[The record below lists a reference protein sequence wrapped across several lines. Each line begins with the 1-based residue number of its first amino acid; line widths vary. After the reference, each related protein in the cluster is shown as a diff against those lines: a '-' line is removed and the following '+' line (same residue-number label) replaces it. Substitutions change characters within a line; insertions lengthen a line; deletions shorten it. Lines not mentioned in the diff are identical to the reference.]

1 MPTSTKQNTPQNAH
15 RSPLEPQK
23 INLGTKLPPTPENT
37 LRTHFR
43 AF

>member
-23 INLGTKLPPTPENT
+23 INLGTKPT
-37 LRTHFR
+37 THTQKH
-43 AF
+43 A